1 MVLKFQLVSK
11 GGFMAVNREQVIRAV
26 AEKVGPSITVEAK
39 LEKGVWHVTLT
50 KEGKTSVFELKRGL
64 IEDYL
69 EEGEYQQELA
79 FETRVNRALKGLQ

>member
-1 MVLKFQLVSK
+1 MVPKFQLVSK

-39 LEKGVWHVTLT
+39 LGKGVWHVTLT

>member
-1 MVLKFQLVSK
+1 
-11 GGFMAVNREQVIRAV
+11 MAVSREQVIRAV
-26 AEKVGPSITVEAK
+26 AEKVDPTIKVEAK
-39 LEKGVWHVTLT
+39 LEKGVWHVTLS
-50 KEGKTSVFELKRGL
+50 KEGKESVFELKRGL